1 MVASLGV
8 LHPQSKS
15 YLDPWSGDQFGEGGV
30 ELHLALKPQEDVVK
44 GNPIMQKLGNET
56 AK

>member
-15 YLDPWSGDQFGEGGV
+15 YLDPWSGDQSGEGGV

-44 GNPIMQKLGNET
+44 GSPIMQKLGNET

>member
-1 MVASLGV
+1 V

-15 YLDPWSGDQFGEGGV
+15 YLDPWSGDRFGEGGV
-30 ELHLALKPQEDVVK
+30 EQHLAIKLDDEVVRGK
-44 GNPIMQKLGNET
+44 PIMQKLGNET